1 MFSTDQYSMFKWWKW
16 HEIINYIQAIVEN
29 ILRWKTLLLV
39 LILVTYD
46 HGLGRHEMTIYSHFL
61 LFLFVWWKN
70 NSSGALPAGAKEML
84 LPGHHLTW
92 WKGKLCFTKP
102 SNRFICYLI
111 FDYLGKPAVIFNS
124 FKWTRNVPG
133 SQSEKHAFGDQWWF
147 WTFLRNAFCFT
158 KPIWLSSR
166 HLQNQVLRKFTM
178 FYPTFLRRYSHNPPS
193 PAGPAQ
199 RV

>member
-1 MFSTDQYSMFKWWKW
+1 MVKMAWNYRLYTGYCRKYIKMKNFASCLNFGNLWSWTRKTWNDYLFS
-16 HEIINYIQAIVEN
+16 
-29 ILRWKTLLLV
+29 
-39 LILVTYD
+39 
-46 HGLGRHEMTIYSHFL
+46 FL

-102 SNRFICYLI
+102 SNLFICYLI
-111 FDYLGKPAVIFNS
+111 FGYLGVPAVIFNS

-147 WTFLRNAFCFT
+147 WTFLRNAFSFT

-166 HLQNQVLRKFTM
+166 HLQNQVFRKFTM

-193 PAGPAQ
+193 PAGPAPES
-199 RV
+199 VIFWVNFMF